1 MVPRY
6 LSLAVVLG
14 LLLLT
19 ACQPAP
25 LRPRDDTDLGRAASS
40 APPASA
46 AVTNGPTRVV
56 VGVTETIE
64 SQNPYGDSN
73 SLLYGVWCEVLGCLV
88 SYDFAKGE
96 YAPAL
101 AESWRV
107 EDATTWIFH
116 LRKDVK

>member
-1 MVPRY
+1 MVPRCV
-6 LSLAVVLG
+6 SLAAVLG
-14 LLLLT
+14 LILLT

-25 LRPRDDTDLGRAASS
+25 LRPPEGSGVGSSASS
-40 APPASA
+40 APPAPA

-88 SYDFAKGE
+88 SYDFGKGE
-96 YAPAL
+96 YVPAL
-101 AESWRV
+101 AES
-107 EDATTWIFH
+107 
-116 LRKDVK
+116 